1 VWFAIA
7 SILTTILHEL
17 AHAIAALAL
26 GVRSTLFNYYV
37 DLDRT
42 VTQTAGNVP
51 ALIGVSGPVF
61 CLAFGLLSWLA
72 LRPARGSAAELP
84 LLYLAAFGVATFF
97 GNMMSMAFVGDFSRV
112 SAILHLPM
120 IVRYVGTGIG
130 ALGTAAVQ
138 FWLGRQLVRW
148 VPADASTI
156 AGVLG
161 IVVLPVVLG
170 TAAVIVV
177 NQPMPRAFMSA
188 RISEAVFSVFAVI
201 GALVV
206 LRNPPGDRAS
216 LQLSW
221 VDGVVAALAVAMV
234 RILVRGIPFEP

>member
-1 VWFAIA
+1 
-7 SILTTILHEL
+7 
-17 AHAIAALAL
+17 
-26 GVRSTLFNYYV
+26 
-37 DLDRT
+37 
-42 VTQTAGNVP
+42 
-51 ALIGVSGPVF
+51 
-61 CLAFGLLSWLA
+61 
-72 LRPARGSAAELP
+72 
-84 LLYLAAFGVATFF
+84 
-97 GNMMSMAFVGDFSRV
+97 
-112 SAILHLPM
+112 M

-138 FWLGRQLVRW
+138 FWLGRQLARW

-206 LRNPPGDRAS
+206 LRNPPGVRAS